1 MTEFNPFADLALPST
16 LAEELGTTPQTVM
29 TWIEK
34 AKLKPKFEDK
44 RTKLFSRIEVTKAGK
59 EYGKG
64 SKAGYVHPDKYAALE
79 SLHREVLMREVELI
93 EKYNDLLANFNTL
106 QSEYDAT
113 VTKHDELMDKAERSL
128 NERLYDKSL
137 TDDEM
142 DALVE
147 SSATALDELI
157 ELEHEIM
164 ADMTE

>member
-1 MTEFNPFADLALPST
+1 MTDFDPFADLALPST

-44 RTKLFSRIEVTKAGK
+44 RTKLFSRTEVTEAGK

-64 SKAGYVHPDKYAALE
+64 SKAGYVHPDKYAELQD
-79 SLHREVLMREVELI
+79 LHRNAVLRQIEL
-93 EKYNDLLANFNTL
+93 EEELRRVAANFNTL

-113 VTKHDELMDKAERSL
+113 VNKHDELMDKAERSL
-128 NERLYDKSL
+128 NERLYGKSL

-142 DALVE
+142 DAELQEETDAHVEAEEADALLALVDAE
-147 SSATALDELI
+147 
-157 ELEHEIM
+157 
-164 ADMTE
+164 